1 VRTFT
6 IQAHAFRSA
15 TWRGV
20 ILGAALG
27 LLPIGTYAENPPE
40 AGDASETNARL
51 DALFG
56 AHQPYEQFLHALR
69 RATDGGNWTEVAT
82 MIAYPISV
90 TISGKKTKLRS
101 QKVFVALATEIMT
114 PKVIA
119 AIHTQAYSGIF
130 ANAEG
135 VMIGDGE
142 VWFSGVCRDSACT
155 NPPIKITSIHP

>member
-1 VRTFT
+1 M
-6 IQAHAFRSA
+6 
-15 TWRGV
+15 
-20 ILGAALG
+20 LGAALA
-27 LLPIGTYAENPPE
+27 LLPMLTFADDPPV
-40 AGDASETNARL
+40 AGDAAETNARL

-56 AHQPYEQFLHALR
+56 VHRPYDQFLQALR
-69 RATDGGNWTEVAT
+69 RATDAGNWTEVAR

-90 TISGKKTKLRS
+90 SVSGKKTKIPS
-101 QKVFVALATEIMT
+101 PKVFVALAPQIMT

-142 VWFSGVCRDSACT
+142 IWFSGVCQDSACT